1 MSVMSRSVDFE
12 RLSDLV
18 RNADKRAHL
27 LARQGMLGFDLSA
40 LEPVQHLLQPDL
52 DVLVLRPVAA
62 KNRSG
67 RGSEDQE
74 RQERE
79 GREQPHRPE
88 GAGRPRAPAAD
99 PRLSTGIPS
108 TAPPLLRSD
117 IAP

>member
-40 LEPVQHLLQPDL
+40 LEPVQHLLQPDV

-74 RQERE
+74 RQEPE
-79 GREQPHRPE
+79 WREQPQRPD
-88 GAGRPRAPAAD
+88 GAGRRPPQAPDRCRPPEPLAAA
-99 PRLSTGIPS
+99 L
-108 TAPPLLRSD
+108 APIRGP
-117 IAP
+117 